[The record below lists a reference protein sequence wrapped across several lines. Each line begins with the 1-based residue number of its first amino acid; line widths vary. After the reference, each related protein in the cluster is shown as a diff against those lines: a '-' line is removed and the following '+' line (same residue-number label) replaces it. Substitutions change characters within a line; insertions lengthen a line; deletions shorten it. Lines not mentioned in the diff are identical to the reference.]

1 MPSVSAEQHAAM
13 AAAAAG
19 KSRLGIPK
27 QVGVEFLH
35 ADRGKR
41 FLKRK
46 KSSPKRLR
54 RKR

>member
-1 MPSVSAEQHAAM
+1 M

-19 KSRLGIPK
+19 KSRLGIP
-27 QVGVEFLH
+27 QEVGAEFLK

-46 KSSPKRLR
+46 KKPTRHLR
-54 RKR
+54 RK